1 MDCLSRPETV
11 SQRPWDSGRCRVM
24 RQTDLAGVQL
34 GKYHIAERLD
44 TGGIIEVYKAY
55 QPDLDR
61 HVAIKVIA
69 SDPGRDPAFLEQFE
83 REAKMLARL
92 EHPNILPIYDSGR
105 YGGMPYLV
113 MQYIR
118 EGTLAE
124 RMDRRPLAAK
134 DAVSI
139 VCQVGDALSYAH
151 AMGVV
156 HRNVKPANVFITES
170 GRALLADFGIMQTI
184 SRQESPD
191 DPGAG
196 SGTSAYVA
204 PEQRAGKPVDGR
216 TDIYALGVLLYE
228 LLTGRHAS
236 EQTLLTRSLSAIR
249 IPGPLREVIASA
261 GRDNPDERYDVAE
274 DFVVAAQEAL
284 LKVSGEYAEP
294 PTPAQQA
301 LETVAIA
308 IFLLLGLGL
317 GIYTAWL
324 IITVRDSTSWMVGA
338 MGASIWMGALTG
350 SLSCLVNAALLM
362 FRDRTRALSFP
373 LLATIGLVFVGGMFL
388 IAPLMIGADLLAGGI
403 PSGMD
408 VGRFVGVVGSELLC
422 CLPGVL
428 LLFSA
433 AGFYAYDRRQS
444 QAAVRRN
451 IQRTRQVVKKPSVSA
466 ARRARF
472 ITRKTRDYVIGN
484 LIGMILMA
492 AAARIVA
499 YFAPYRSALAY
510 AALVTHHGLTYVS
523 ALLGVV
529 LVVWHTYVRIT
540 SASDVP
546 ADHALPQDLSDVEAR
561 LARLEKAREYQ
572 ARIQETVAQTRE
584 GPLRERLQSA
594 TRRLDDWVAY
604 VERLTTCLNEFE
616 RDPIIRRN
624 RSTVPRA
631 IHALEA
637 RLALDR
643 DTHTDVKDAVRQTL
657 RARHAQLRHLH
668 ALERMMARAELC
680 SDETVAALSTIYS
693 QVLLVDAR
701 DVSSPRVQ
709 RLRADMDEQVQVLS
723 DLLDAINEVQEHRQ
737 DAVV

>member
-1 MDCLSRPETV
+1 
-11 SQRPWDSGRCRVM
+11 M
-24 RQTDLAGVQL
+24 RQTDLAGAQL
-34 GKYHIAERLD
+34 GKYHVVERLD
-44 TGGIIEVYKAY
+44 TGGMVEVYKAY

-61 HVAIKVIA
+61 YVAIKVIA

-83 REAKMLARL
+83 REAKTLARL

-113 MQYIR
+113 MQYVR

-156 HRNVKPANVFITES
+156 HRNVRPSNVLITKS
-170 GRALLADFGIMQTI
+170 GGVLLADFGIVQTV
-184 SRQESPD
+184 SRLESPD

-204 PEQRAGKPVDGR
+204 PEQRGGKPVDGR
-216 TDIYALGVLLYE
+216 TDIYAMGVLLYE
-228 LLTGRHAS
+228 LLTGKRAS
-236 EQTLLTRSLSAIR
+236 EQTLLARSLSAIR

-261 GRDNPDERYDVAE
+261 GRDNPDERYEVAE
-274 DFVVAAQEAL
+274 DFVAAVQEAL
-284 LKVSGEYAEP
+284 LEVSGEYAEP

-317 GIYTAWL
+317 GIFTVWMK
-324 IITVRDSTSWMVGA
+324 ITVRDSTSWMVSA
-338 MGASIWMGALTG
+338 MGATIWMGALTG
-350 SLSCLVNAALLM
+350 SLSCLVNAALLI
-362 FRDRTRALSFP
+362 FRDRTRALSLP
-373 LLATIGLVFVGGMFL
+373 LLATIGLVFVGGIAL
-388 IAPLMIGADLLAGGI
+388 IAPLVIGTELLAGGI
-403 PSGMD
+403 SSNMD
-408 VGRFVGVVGSELLC
+408 VGRFVSVASSEMLC

-433 AGFYAYDRRQS
+433 AGFYAYDRRQ
-444 QAAVRRN
+444 ARATVRRN
-451 IQRTRQVVKKPSVSA
+451 IERTRQIKSSA
-466 ARRARF
+466 STARRARF
-472 ITRKTRDYVIGN
+472 ITRKTRDDATRT
-484 LIGMILMA
+484 LIALILIA
-492 AAARIVA
+492 AAARVVA

-510 AALVTHHGLTYVS
+510 AASVIEHGFVYVS
-523 ALLGVV
+523 ALMGIV
-529 LVVWHTYVRIT
+529 LVVWYIYVRIT
-540 SASDVP
+540 SASDVSASQAP
-546 ADHALPQDLSDVEAR
+546 PQVLSNVEAR

-572 ARIQETVAQTRE
+572 ARIKETVAQTRE
-584 GPLRERLQSA
+584 GPLRERLQSV

-604 VERLTTCLNEFE
+604 VERLTTYLNEFE

-637 RLALDR
+637 RLTLDQ
-643 DTHTDVKDAVRQTL
+643 DTHAGVRDAVRQTL
-657 RARHAQLRHLH
+657 EARRAQLRHLH
-668 ALERMMARAELC
+668 TLERMMTRAELC
-680 SDETVAALSTIYS
+680 SDETVAMLGTIYS

-701 DVSSPRVQ
+701 DVQGPRVQ
-709 RLRADMDEQVQVLS
+709 RLRADIDEQVQVLS
-723 DLLDAINEVQEHRQ
+723 DLLDAIDEVQEHRR